1 MWGVREHIDWL
12 DGCHL
17 IIYVHHL
24 EVASLCG
31 RVATY
36 IDDALRGCVQD
47 DLDDIRVHTGTRW
60 VGDDDVW
67 ATMLSDEVVGED
79 ILHIACIEEGIGD
92 VVYLGVDLGILDSL
106 RYVFDTNHLLG
117 LVSHEVGDGS
127 GTGIEVINEF
137 VARKVGKLTCHAVE
151 VVSLLGVSLIE
162 TLWSYLETQVLH
174 QLEDMV
180 VALEEAELQVVESI
194 ISLLVIDVHQ
204 GGNLRELVGYVLHQ
218 LLCFQ
223 LVAFLIVMELE
234 DEHPLARIAVANH
247 HIAEQSVLFTE
258 VIEGEVVGVGV
269 LEDIIANLVAE
280 VVHQPA
286 FLDRINLVESSR
298 DVETDGILGMTL
310 LQGRDGIVFFLRE
323 LSQFL

>member
-1 MWGVREHIDWL
+1 MCIRDSLITALFEQYDILYMWGVREHIDWL

-106 RYVFDTNHLLG
+106 RYILNADN
-117 LVSHEVGDGS
+117 
-127 GTGIEVINEF
+127 
-137 VARKVGKLTCHAVE
+137 LTCLACHEAV
-151 VVSLLGVSLIE
+151 SYTHL
-162 TLWSYLETQVLH
+162 TLPT
-174 QLEDMV
+174 
-180 VALEEAELQVVESI
+180 I
-194 ISLLVIDVHQ
+194 LLV
-204 GGNLRELVGYVLHQ
+204 
-218 LLCFQ
+218 
-223 LVAFLIVMELE
+223 
-234 DEHPLARIAVANH
+234 
-247 HIAEQSVLFTE
+247 
-258 VIEGEVVGVGV
+258 
-269 LEDIIANLVAE
+269 
-280 VVHQPA
+280 
-286 FLDRINLVESSR
+286 
-298 DVETDGILGMTL
+298 
-310 LQGRDGIVFFLRE
+310 
-323 LSQFL
+323 